1 MHMFTESII
10 ISLPPQVKCKNR
22 WGGKKILRAL
32 RAQQVTAPG
41 KKKSSARPW
50 SNCSYLIYNLFNL

>member
-22 WGGKKILRAL
+22 WRGKKILRAL
-32 RAQQVTAPG
+32 RAKQVTAPG
-41 KKKSSARPW
+41 KKNPLHAPGQTVA
-50 SNCSYLIYNLFNL
+50 I